1 MWAKTLGLS
10 KAQVFPSLTQAQGA
24 AHCPERCDPE
34 VVDSLNLALQ
44 VVTRTSHKPC
54 PSKEAHKFGR
64 QVSFAH
70 HGSTT
75 LTLTIQGW
83 TQH

>member
-10 KAQVFPSLTQAQGA
+10 KAQVFPSLTEAQGA

-44 VVTRTSHKPC
+44 VVTDGIGTEPTRTSHKPC
-54 PSKEAHKFGR
+54 PSKEAHKF
-64 QVSFAH
+64 
-70 HGSTT
+70 
-75 LTLTIQGW
+75 
-83 TQH
+83 